1 MLRPKRGGKMARK
14 AKIDRKT
21 SETDIRILLDLD
33 GTGKGKIATTIPFL
47 DHMLTLMARHG
58 LFDLT
63 VKGSGDTDV
72 DDHHLVEDIGI
83 CLGKAFREA
92 LKAKEGI
99 NRYGSAAVPMDESL
113 AAVQLDLSGR
123 SYLVYNVNF
132 GARKIKTFDLAL
144 IREFFKAF
152 TDNSG
157 MTLHVNV
164 MYGKNNHHIAEAIF
178 KAFARALRE
187 AVTLNTRISGV
198 LSTKGTL

>member
-1 MLRPKRGGKMARK
+1 MARK

-21 SETDIRILLDLD
+21 AETDVHILLDLD

-83 CLGKAFREA
+83 CLGQAFKVA
-92 LKAKEGI
+92 LTAKEGI
-99 NRYGSAAVPMDESL
+99 NRYGSASVPMDESL
-113 AAVQLDLSGR
+113 AAVHIDLSGR
-123 SYLVYNVNF
+123 SYLVYDVNF

-152 TDNSG
+152 ADHSG

-164 MYGKNNHHIAEAIF
+164 MYGKNNHHIVEAIF

-187 AVTLNTRISGV
+187 AVTLNIRVQGV

>member
-1 MLRPKRGGKMARK
+1 
-14 AKIDRKT
+14 
-21 SETDIRILLDLD
+21 
-33 GTGKGKIATTIPFL
+33 
-47 DHMLTLMARHG
+47 
-58 LFDLT
+58 
-63 VKGSGDTDV
+63 
-72 DDHHLVEDIGI
+72 
-83 CLGKAFREA
+83 
-92 LKAKEGI
+92 
-99 NRYGSAAVPMDESL
+99 MDESL

-123 SYLVYNVNF
+123 SYLVYRVDF

-187 AVTLNTRISGV
+187 AVTRNTRVSGV